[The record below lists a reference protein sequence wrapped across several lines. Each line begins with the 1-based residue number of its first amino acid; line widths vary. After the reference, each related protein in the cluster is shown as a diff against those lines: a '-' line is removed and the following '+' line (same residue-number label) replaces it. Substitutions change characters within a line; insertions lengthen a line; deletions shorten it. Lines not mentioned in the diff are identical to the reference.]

1 MGRLALP
8 ESDSQVFGEMKKGG
22 IELSFLEGLKVLEW
36 WVTLKP
42 AAKGIS

>member
-1 MGRLALP
+1 MGRLAIS
-8 ESDSQVFGEMKKGG
+8 ESDSQVFWEMKRDGIKLGFLKGK
-22 IELSFLEGLKVLEW
+22 KVLAR

>member
-1 MGRLALP
+1 MGRLALS
-8 ESDSQVFGEMKKGG
+8 ESDSQVFGKMERDG
-22 IELSFLEGLKVLEW
+22 IELGFLEGVKALKW

>member
-1 MGRLALP
+1 MGRLAVS
-8 ESDSQVFGEMKKGG
+8 ESDSQVFGEMKRVG
-22 IELSFLEGLKVLEW
+22 IELGFLKGKKVQER